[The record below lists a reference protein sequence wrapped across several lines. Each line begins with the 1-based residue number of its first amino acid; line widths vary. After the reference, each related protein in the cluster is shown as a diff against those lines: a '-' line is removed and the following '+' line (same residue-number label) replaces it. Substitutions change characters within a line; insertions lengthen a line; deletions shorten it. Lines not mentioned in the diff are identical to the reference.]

1 MFWASI
7 PPVLV
12 RLSLSLLMP
21 NLLWSKFFCLNI
33 RSLVTDNFSCWNKA
47 SSDFGNNGARN
58 RRDTCSSTRDASS
71 ARFGSILLVG
81 LPSTA
86 SSSYSLFLVSGNN
99 TMKTMSSA
107 SLFFYFAH
115 V

>member
-1 MFWASI
+1 M
-7 PPVLV
+7 LV
-12 RLSLSLLMP
+12 RLSLSLLML

-47 SSDFGNNGARN
+47 SNDFGNNGARN
-58 RRDTCSSTRDASS
+58 RRDTCSSTGDASS